1 MTLGADARTLL
12 ERYNWPGNIR
22 ELRNVLE
29 RATLFTKG
37 QVIGAD
43 GLKFDRW
50 LNPEQ
55 GSDTEQ
61 SLSEMERRHI
71 LNVLRS
77 HQGHVENAAN
87 VLRVPRSSLY
97 AKLKKY
103 GIDASQL

>member
-1 MTLGADARTLL
+1 MLAPCS
-12 ERYNWPGNIR
+12 RYAWPGNIR

-29 RATLFTKG
+29 RATLFTKADT
-37 QVIGAD
+37 IGVD

-55 GSDTEQ
+55 SSDVEQ

-71 LNVLRS
+71 LNVLKS

-103 GIDASQL
+103 GIDVSEF